1 MLYAFLIIVL
11 VVACWIAA
19 QEKPLLHVK
28 FKGGVIVW
36 SKGHFPQMFK
46 HNVIEIGEIV
56 PFDGELKVYRKKS
69 GPMLKFSKFVPQKV
83 KQRINNVF
91 PHQGF
96 ISDEGDR
103 KEE

>member
-56 PFDGELKVYRKKS
+56 PFDGEIKVFQRRS
-69 GPMLKFSKFVPQKV
+69 GPEIKFSHIIPQKV
-83 KQRINNVF
+83 KQRISNVF

-96 ISDEGDR
+96 ISDGEDR
-103 KEE
+103 KKG